1 MSKFEIF
8 LSYCWSDD
16 EIAGRIET
24 SLAKNDTINLHR
36 DKLDIGTWQSI
47 KEYMHSISIMDYTI
61 LLISDAYLKSSNCM
75 YEVLEVMRDR
85 NYDQKIFPVV
95 INSGIYKPAIRA
107 EYVKYWQKEYEDL
120 NNSLQ
125 GIKIQNIGR
134 LGDDLKRA
142 QNISA
147 NVAEFL
153 DMVSDMNNPAI
164 EDACM
169 AIEGKLKERKFIAS
183 VPEENSHKKLSSLED
198 FIDESAFTKTTKIS
212 DYQINQFMQQSFQE
226 INDKMRDLAKQ
237 LEDKYPYLQVVVEKN
252 DSRNY
257 LYQFYKEGKL
267 IKRIHIFL
275 NQVFGNMTIRISTNF
290 YSFSNNSWNEEYISQ
305 DIDGKLYLASQFSYV
320 SKEYKMSSEDVVK
333 DIWEKYINPYLS

>member
-1 MSKFEIF
+1 
-8 LSYCWSDD
+8 
-16 EIAGRIET
+16 
-24 SLAKNDTINLHR
+24 
-36 DKLDIGTWQSI
+36 
-47 KEYMHSISIMDYTI
+47 MDYTI

-75 YEVLEVMRDR
+75 YVVLEVMRDR
-85 NYDQKIFPVV
+85 HYDQKIFPVV

-169 AIEGKLKERKFIAS
+169 AHEGKLKERKFIAS
-183 VPEENSHKKLSSLED
+183 VPEDNSHKNLS
-198 FIDESAFTKTTKIS
+198 
-212 DYQINQFMQQSFQE
+212 
-226 INDKMRDLAKQ
+226 
-237 LEDKYPYLQVVVEKN
+237 
-252 DSRNY
+252 
-257 LYQFYKEGKL
+257 
-267 IKRIHIFL
+267 
-275 NQVFGNMTIRISTNF
+275 
-290 YSFSNNSWNEEYISQ
+290 
-305 DIDGKLYLASQFSYV
+305 
-320 SKEYKMSSEDVVK
+320 
-333 DIWEKYINPYLS
+333 